1 MTSFVALNIEPEEDS
16 EDEVDDS
23 KEIQIEEALKLY
35 QNALKLHSQGP
46 DYYDEAD
53 AAYATLFQSEIFTYL
68 ESLSESQHFQ
78 IYGDP
83 EIFKSGLE
91 HSLTSTSVAP
101 GAGVDGAPSTL
112 PQILFLSYK
121 NHAQF
126 LLDRLKNQCFNSQ
139 KLHSSSGVQSSV
151 DLKAISKVV
160 FSSLDL
166 FTEALDRDDT
176 DSELWRQVSKLS
188 GFLGSKRTERFCLEA
203 VLDDAGGG
211 PDAWREPLGL
221 EENFAA
227 EQLKAL
233 VHSLRDNVSE
243 AQLSEQFDKQSS
255 IINSLR
261 RHLDPYPYLPA
272 TSMSN
277 NVSTKNLEH
286 TVLNHIAKRQEIV
299 VPAPTWAS
307 CGKAILLELGKIAQG
322 HADPEPGASYSIVLP
337 SNNAQVTK
345 RMTFKPPEN
354 ISAVS
359 SSGQLLD
366 NSKVSQSRNGQ
377 GLVAVEG
384 AMISEDSNEQLLS
397 PENPES
403 NPCKITGK
411 SSLTTAHD
419 GHLPGRDS
427 SRPGT
432 SKQDGRDGGSDLIV
446 EDGNEDDQI
455 SKQNPTF
462 SGGNTVSL
470 PTRKRSSEAAGL
482 QEPVDPGRSRSK
494 RIKARVSVTEPND
507 QELAQEDLTQRYEEQ
522 LRNYTQ
528 ADHWMFERAGSFL
541 AKLNAQSLGSL
552 AELKRIISMTRSDQ
566 ESNNKN
572 AANRLSDVVA
582 LDLRSL
588 ICSWDIAASSLF
600 LQKASLDESLGGA
613 DDGRDSGLAVFLEHS
628 KKGLQQAPQRPL
640 LSGDEGLEQFSSNV
654 NRNWTNLDQVSLMWI
669 EYLLSAESRSF
680 GLTGEADD
688 DSSAY
693 EKYTW
698 PDTLKE
704 TFVQILVKQDEF
716 IYTTTL
722 NKIKDLDKQF
732 LSSEKGVSASDVRT
746 LEKTLINVIQSTF
759 ELHLDIYGRITN
771 PSSEVDLAVRTLQ
784 LDRLSRWAGL
794 ASHTHNKRASAP
806 GTQTLDS
813 LSIRFLWSFVVY
825 TNMVDPSS
833 RDHIVLCF
841 QDLQRILEG
850 AGSPVIEL
858 PNNAIIPQISVEA
871 AERELS
877 WLTTMD
883 FFVSIFGPENNDPL
897 MIIESLE
904 PLLESSL
911 KRDAAASHGSSIPA
925 ENDEGS
931 AFHGQEIMS
940 TGQGNLQL
948 EDIADHKLGQMLHFL
963 DKASTPLKLLL
974 WRKLGRAYEAIQYNP
989 RIISGDLRCIELIM
1003 EYFCSSAYTESDTEN
1018 RRISLPRWLRILD
1031 DLIIRALTLALND
1044 PAAFDCM
1051 DEHHLQASI
1060 EALASLQRI
1069 LHVFALW
1076 EDSVRISQTLPPSQV
1091 NASATTAFSI
1101 SKQKFRSMLVRTWTL
1116 QYVLLKEAVKQAPE
1130 LFQTPN
1136 EDLADYLKIVHHAFG
1151 LRLYCKESNKI
1162 FLRLMKAEL
1171 FRLRPQEGW
1180 ETDLGQVLFDLYG
1193 MKIGPSLVASQDH
1206 GCPPETLGRHN
1217 AIEIMDLVMIQAN
1230 RINIKDLL
1238 KSELRFTIEKLHN
1251 ALKGRRETSRMK
1263 FNRHLFSRY
1272 LRSPI
1277 NPVFLYRS
1285 LRGIGDLS
1293 GASVNNEDSVI
1304 AGKGWYFLQGHVA
1317 LAKYRSQKR
1326 TSQGPVDDLDNASAF
1341 FRQDLEFDM
1350 KKWETWY
1357 RLGQVYD
1364 AKIEEDT
1371 TWNAEKLNNH
1381 VEELNVLQRNAIHCY
1396 AMAIAVAKRSAGASF
1411 ETMSKVS
1418 DLYAD
1423 FGMRIYSSSREPFSM
1438 SAFSLE
1444 NFGKHFNGA
1453 TVGMYQNRPFR
1464 DMRLYPA
1471 WKLAS
1476 VLFRE
1481 ALVHKTQD
1489 WV

>member
-1 MTSFVALNIEPEEDS
+1 
-16 EDEVDDS
+16 
-23 KEIQIEEALKLY
+23 
-35 QNALKLHSQGP
+35 
-46 DYYDEAD
+46 
-53 AAYATLFQSEIFTYL
+53 
-68 ESLSESQHFQ
+68 
-78 IYGDP
+78 
-83 EIFKSGLE
+83 
-91 HSLTSTSVAP
+91 
-101 GAGVDGAPSTL
+101 
-112 PQILFLSYK
+112 
-121 NHAQF
+121 
-126 LLDRLKNQCFNSQ
+126 LDRLKNQILSAQ
-139 KLHSSSGVQSSV
+139 KLHGSSGVQSPE
-151 DLKAISKVV
+151 DWKAVFKVV

-176 DSELWRQVSKLS
+176 DLELWRQVSKLS
-188 GFLGSKRTERFCLEA
+188 RFLGSKRTERFCLEA
-203 VLDDAGGG
+203 VLDDAGGS

-221 EENFAA
+221 EESFAV
-227 EQLKAL
+227 EQLKYL
-233 VHSLRDNVSE
+233 VHSLRDHVSE
-243 AQLSEQFDKQSS
+243 AQLSEQFDKQPS
-255 IINSLR
+255 ITNSLR
-261 RHLDPYPYLPA
+261 RHLDPCPYLPA
-272 TSMSN
+272 ISTGN
-277 NVSTKNLEH
+277 IVSTRSLEY
-286 TVLNHIAKRQEIV
+286 TVLNCTAKRREIV
-299 VPAPTWAS
+299 VAAPTWAS
-307 CGKAILLELGKIAQG
+307 CGKAILLELGKTAQG
-322 HADPEPGASYSIVLP
+322 LADPEPGASYCIHLP
-337 SNNAQVTK
+337 SNNAPVTK
-345 RMTFKPPEN
+345 RMTVKPPEN
-354 ISAVS
+354 ISDVS
-359 SSGQLLD
+359 SSSHFLD
-366 NSKVSQSRNGQ
+366 NSKTSQSRNGQ
-377 GLVAVEG
+377 GSIVIEG
-384 AMISEDSNEQLLS
+384 TTIPEDSNEQLLS
-397 PENPES
+397 PQNLKS
-403 NPCKITGK
+403 NSYKIDGK
-411 SSLTTAHD
+411 PSLTTAHD
-419 GHLPGRDS
+419 GKIPGQDP
-427 SRPGT
+427 SRSGT
-432 SKQDGRDGGSDLIV
+432 SKQEGRDGVSHLIV
-446 EDGNEDDQI
+446 DDGNEDDQI

-462 SGGNTVSL
+462 SGGTTVSL
-470 PTRKRSSEAAGL
+470 PTRKRSSEVAGL
-482 QEPVDPGRSRSK
+482 QESVDPGRSRSK
-494 RIKARVSVTEPND
+494 RIKARVSVTEPNN
-507 QELAQEDLTQRYEEQ
+507 QELASEDLTQRYEEQ

-541 AKLNAQSLGSL
+541 SKLNAQSLGSL
-552 AELKRIISMTRSDQ
+552 AELKRTISIARPDE
-566 ESNNKN
+566 ESNNIN
-572 AANRLSDVVA
+572 AANRSSDVVA
-582 LDLRSL
+582 QDLRSL
-588 ICSWDIAASSLF
+588 ICSWDIAASNLF

-613 DDGRDSGLAVFLEHS
+613 DDGRDSSLAVFLEHS
-628 KKGLQQAPQRPL
+628 KRGLQRAPQRPL
-640 LSGDEGLEQFSSNV
+640 LSGDDGLELFSFNV
-654 NRNWTNLDQVSLMWI
+654 NRSSAHLDQISSMWT
-669 EYLLSAESRSF
+669 EYLLCAKSGNF
-680 GLTGEADD
+680 GLTGESDD
-688 DSSAY
+688 DGSAY
-693 EKYTW
+693 ENYTW

-722 NKIKDLDKQF
+722 SKVKDLDEQF
-732 LSSEKGVSASDVRT
+732 LSSQKEVSASDVRT

-794 ASHTHNKRASAP
+794 ASHAHNNRPSDS
-806 GTQTLDS
+806 GTQTPDH

-833 RDHIVLCF
+833 REHIVLCF
-841 QDLQRILEG
+841 QDLKRVLEG

-883 FFVSIFGPENNDPL
+883 FFVNIFGPANNDPL
-897 MIIESLE
+897 TIIETLE
-904 PLLESSL
+904 PILESSL

-925 ENDEGS
+925 ENDEES
-931 AFHGQEIMS
+931 AFGGQEILP
-940 TGQGNLQL
+940 TGQGSSPPL
-948 EDIADHKLGQMLHFL
+948 EDIADHKLGQMLQFL

-1003 EYFCSSAYTESDTEN
+1003 KYFCSSAYADSNAEN

-1044 PAAFDCM
+1044 PAAFHCM
-1051 DEHHLQASI
+1051 DEHHLQASV
-1060 EALASLQRI
+1060 EALASLQKI

-1076 EDSVRISQTLPPSQV
+1076 EDSVRISQTLPPTQV
-1091 NASATTAFSI
+1091 NASAATAFSM
-1101 SKQKFRSMLVRTWTL
+1101 SKQKFRNMLIRTWTL
-1116 QYVLLKEAVKQAPE
+1116 QYALLKEAVTQAPE
-1130 LFQTPN
+1130 LFQTSN
-1136 EDLADYLKIVHHAFG
+1136 EDLVDYLKIVHHAFG
-1151 LRLYCKESNKI
+1151 LRFYCKESNKI
-1162 FLRLMKAEL
+1162 FLRLMKADL

-1193 MKIGPSLVASQDH
+1193 MKICPNSVASQDH
-1206 GCPPETLGRHN
+1206 GCPPEALGRHT

-1230 RINIKDLL
+1230 RINIKELL
-1238 KSELRFTIEKLHN
+1238 KSDLRLTIEKLHN

-1263 FNRHLFSRY
+1263 FNRHLFSKY

-1304 AGKGWYFLQGHVA
+1304 AGKGWYFLQGYIA

-1341 FRQDLEFDM
+1341 FKQDLEFDM
-1350 KKWETWY
+1350 EKWETWY

-1381 VEELNVLQRNAIHCY
+1381 IEELNVLQRNAIHCY

-1411 ETMSKVS
+1411 ETTSKIS

-1438 SAFSLE
+1438 GAFSLE

-1481 ALVHKTQD
+1481 ALVHKPQD